1 MKRLANQDPYK
12 VGLAA
17 VAAGA
22 LLAGLVVLVSTVS
35 FGTRTYTAHLQH
47 TAGLRPGE
55 DVQVAGVNVGQV
67 KSIKL
72 DGDDV
77 LVTFELKRS
86 IGLGQQTTAA
96 VKVATLLGT
105 HYLAVD
111 PQGRGSLPGD
121 SIPLAQTNVPYNLQD
136 VIDLGTDAL
145 DKLDPALLAKA
156 LTTMSKTA
164 EATQEDLGPALQGI
178 ARVSEVIATRS
189 GQAGDLLE
197 AARAVADQLSDSSTD
212 ILELMKTTTLVLDE
226 IQTRRAAVHSLLV
239 KASALADALNSTVTT
254 TGDDL
259 DVALRNTRT
268 VLQMLK
274 SQDKTLTNALTIMA
288 PSARYL
294 ANATGNGPWIDATTD
309 SLVADSI
316 QCKGKG
322 TC

>member
-1 MKRLANQDPYK
+1 MKRLANQDPHK

-22 LLAGLVVLVSTVS
+22 LLAGLVVLGSTVS
-35 FGTRTYTAHLQH
+35 FGTRTYTAHIQH
-47 TAGLRPGE
+47 AAGLRPGE

-77 LVTFELKRS
+77 LVTFEMKQGIR
-86 IGLGQQTTAA
+86 LGGQTTAA

-111 PQGRGSLPGD
+111 PHGSGSLPGD

-136 VIDLGTDAL
+136 IIDLGTDAL
-145 DKLDPALLAKA
+145 DNLDPALLAKA
-156 LTTMSKTA
+156 LTTMSETA
-164 EATQEDLGPALQGI
+164 EATQEDFGPALQGI

-197 AARAVADQLSDSSTD
+197 AARAVADQLSSSSTD
-212 ILELMKTTTLVLDE
+212 ILELMTTTTLVLDE
-226 IQTRRAAVHSLLV
+226 IQTRRAAIHSLLV
-239 KASALADALNSTVTT
+239 KTSALADALNSIVTT
-254 TGDDL
+254 TGNDL
-259 DVALRNTRT
+259 DVALKNTRT

-274 SQDKTLTNALTIMA
+274 SQDKTLTNALSVMA

-294 ANATGNGPWIDATTD
+294 ANATGNGPWVDATTD
-309 SLVADSI
+309 SLVVDSM
-316 QCKGKG
+316 QCKGQG

>member
-1 MKRLANQDPYK
+1 MKRLANQDPHK

-22 LLAGLVVLVSTVS
+22 LLAGLVVLGSAVS
-35 FGTRTYTAHLQH
+35 FGTRTYTAHIQH

-77 LVTFELKRS
+77 LVTLEMKQGIR
-86 IGLGQQTTAA
+86 LGGQTTAA

-111 PQGRGSLPGD
+111 PHGSGSLPGD

-136 VIDLGTDAL
+136 IIDLGTDAL

-156 LTTMSKTA
+156 LTTMSETA
-164 EATQEDLGPALQGI
+164 EATQEDFGPALQGI

-197 AARAVADQLSDSSTD
+197 AARAVADQLSSSSTD
-212 ILELMKTTTLVLDE
+212 VLELMTTTTLVLDE
-226 IQTRRAAVHSLLV
+226 IQTRRAAIHSLLV
-239 KASALADALNSTVTT
+239 KTSALADALNSIVTT
-254 TGDDL
+254 TGNDL
-259 DVALRNTRT
+259 DVALKNTRT

-274 SQDKTLTNALTIMA
+274 SQDKTLANALSIMA

-294 ANATGNGPWIDATTD
+294 ANATGNGPWVDATTD
-309 SLVADSI
+309 SLVVDSM
-316 QCKGKG
+316 QCKGQG